1 MEKPWLKHYPKGVA
15 QEINPDDVTTIT
27 DVFKKAVSKYK
38 ERSAYQSFGTDMSF
52 GELDKL
58 SADFASFLIN
68 TLKLQ
73 KGDRIAIQ
81 LPNTLQ
87 YPVALF
93 GALRAGL
100 IVVNTNPLYT
110 EREMLHQF
118 NDSGAKAIVI
128 LSNFAHKLDKIID
141 QTDIKNVVVTGVGD
155 MLGFPKSVLINS
167 VIKYVKKEVPAYNLP
182 DSYTFHGALS
192 RGETRQLKPVDIST
206 DDVAFLQ
213 YTGGTTGV
221 AKGAELTHKNI
232 VSNMLQITEWIK
244 PKLKAGQ
251 EVILTPLPLYHIFS
265 LTVNC
270 LGFLHFGGTNIL
282 IANPRDLKSFLKTMK
297 NTKFSILS
305 GVNTLFNA
313 MMNHPDFKSVD
324 FSGLKLSVAGGMA
337 LQQDVA
343 NRWEATT
350 KTPIIEAY
358 GLTETSP
365 GASGNPVD
373 GTARVGTIGVPLPS
387 TLMKLT
393 DDDGKTVVHGDPGE
407 ILIKGP
413 QVMKGYWKRPEA
425 TAEIM
430 TTDGWL
436 KTGDIAILDEKGFF
450 KIVDRKKDMILVSG
464 FNVYPNEI
472 EEVISSHP
480 GVLEVAA
487 IGVPSERSGECVK
500 ICVVKK
506 DPKLTKEDLKT
517 FAKKSL
523 TGYKTPDI
531 IEFHDELPKTNVG
544 KILRRALKEEHMKK
558 LSSQNKDS

>member
-1 MEKPWLKHYPKGVA
+1 MEKPWLKHYPENVA
-15 QEINPDDVTTIT
+15 HEINPDDVVPIT
-27 DVFKKAVSKYK
+27 AIFKRSTSRYK
-38 ERSAYQSFGTDMSF
+38 ERTAYQSFGTDMSF

-58 SADFASFLIN
+58 SGDFASFL
-68 TLKLQ
+68 THSLKLK

-81 LPNTLQ
+81 LPNILQ

-93 GALRAGL
+93 GALKAGL
-100 IVVNTNPLYT
+100 VVVNTNPLYT

-118 NDSGAKAIVI
+118 DDSGAKAIVI
-128 LSNFAHKLDKIID
+128 LSNFASKLDKIID
-141 QTDIKNVVVTGVGD
+141 QTKVEHVVVTSVGD
-155 MLGFPKSVLINS
+155 MLGFPKSAVINCVL
-167 VIKYVKKEVPAYNLP
+167 KYLKKQVPDYNLP

-192 RGETRQLKPVDIST
+192 RGETRQFKPVDISI
-206 DDVAFLQ
+206 DDIAFLQ

-251 EVILTPLPLYHIFS
+251 ETILTPLPLYHIFS

-270 LGFLHFGGTNIL
+270 LGFLHFGGTNVL
-282 IANPRDLKSFLKTMK
+282 IANPRDIKAFLKLMK
-297 NTKFSILS
+297 NTKFTLMS

-313 MMNHPDFKSVD
+313 MLNHPDFKSID
-324 FSGLKLSVAGGMA
+324 FSNLKLSVAGGMA

-343 NRWEATT
+343 KRWEAAT
-350 KTPIIEAY
+350 KTLIVEAY

-365 GASGNPVD
+365 GASANPVD
-373 GTARVGTIGVPLPS
+373 GTGRIGTIGLPLPS
-387 TLMKLT
+387 TSMKLT
-393 DDDGKTVVHGDPGE
+393 DDDGNAVADGEPGE

-413 QVMKGYWKRPEA
+413 QVMRGYWKKPEA
-425 TAEIM
+425 TADIL
-430 TTDGWL
+430 TSDGWL
-436 KTGDIAILDEKGFF
+436 KTGDIAIIDEKGYF

-472 EEVISSHP
+472 EDVMACHP

-506 DPKLTKEDLKT
+506 DPNLTKEDLKA

-544 KILRRALKEEHMKK
+544 KILRRALKEAHMKK
-558 LSSQNKDS
+558 LTQKDS